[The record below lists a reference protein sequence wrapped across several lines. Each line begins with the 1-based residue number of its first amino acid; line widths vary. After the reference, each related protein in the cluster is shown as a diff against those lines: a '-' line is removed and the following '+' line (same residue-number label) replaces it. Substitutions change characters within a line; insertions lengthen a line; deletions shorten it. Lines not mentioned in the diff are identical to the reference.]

1 MNDDSFE
8 ELLQELIENLSDFI
22 EDYGQD
28 LPSDPNVLTTDLATP
43 YDTIH

>member
-8 ELLQELIENLSDFI
+8 DLLQELLDTIEHFI
-22 EDYGQD
+22 EESDDDLSEDGQ
-28 LPSDPNVLTTDLATP
+28 LTVSLATP